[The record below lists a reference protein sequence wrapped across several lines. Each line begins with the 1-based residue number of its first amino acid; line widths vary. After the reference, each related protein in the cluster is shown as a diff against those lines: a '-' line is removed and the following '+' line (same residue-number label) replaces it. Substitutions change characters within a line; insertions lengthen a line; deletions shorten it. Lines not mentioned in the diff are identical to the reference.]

1 MYDSGNIKDIWFG
14 PLPAVGAQRLLA
26 LSATGLFNP
35 ATTKPIANYLAYTT
49 VTPEGTA
56 IDTGILE
63 GTAEGLDLAPATFL
77 ETSLISPASDQEVVN
92 GATETFRF
100 SVVSKHG
107 V

>member
-63 GTAEGLDLAPATFL
+63 GTAEGLDLAPAGHQDR
-77 ETSLISPASDQEVVN
+77 P
-92 GATETFRF
+92 
-100 SVVSKHG
+100 
-107 V
+107 